1 MFKLLLASISLFIAS
16 CSYKPDICNQN
27 SVIGSFVEKK
37 VTLEVACSDAQ
48 RGKGLMNRQWLA
60 ENDGMIFI
68 FPNEEYLS
76 FWMKNTLIPL
86 SIAFVDKDMTIVDIR
101 EMQALNLEPVKSS
114 KKAMMA
120 IEMNTQWFSRNNI
133 KTGDKLKIN

>member
-1 MFKLLLASISLFIAS
+1 MFKLFILSITIFISS
-16 CSYKPDICNQN
+16 CSYQPDICNQN
-27 SVIGSFVEKK
+27 SLVAKFSEKTI
-37 VTLEVACSDAQ
+37 TLEVACTDSQ
-48 RGKGLMNRQWLA
+48 RSKGLMNRKWLA

-76 FWMKNTLIPL
+76 FWMKNTLISL

-120 IEMNTQWFSRNNI
+120 IEMNTQWFSNNNI
-133 KTGDKLKIN
+133 KIGDKLKI